1 MGQTPPFKEKAG
13 SLDRR
18 QLWDGPGCLKG
29 VRQRMNIE
37 LWRGERSGVLHAEPL
52 LLKGCRANAFGT
64 RVDYPGGSVY
74 SALFTYLSG
83 APDAAF
89 FAAHPELFFGR
100 YLVCMSG
107 EWERFLRA
115 QPSLHSVMARRMMRP
130 LCAASPKALRPLP
143 EGYRL
148 SPFDSA
154 AFAQHPFGHGGN
166 YADYDEFERC
176 GSGAAVWYRG
186 EVVASASSF
195 ITLGSEV
202 ELDVSTDER
211 HRRKGLADHCVAAM
225 LEDGAA
231 RGLWVHWDAQN
242 TASACMAQS
251 HGFVPE
257 QDYAVYLLKE
267 QGA

>member
-1 MGQTPPFKEKAG
+1 
-13 SLDRR
+13 
-18 QLWDGPGCLKG
+18 
-29 VRQRMNIE
+29 MNIE
-37 LWRGERSGVLHAEPL
+37 LWHGEGSGVLRTASL
-52 LLKGCRANAFGT
+52 LLKCCRANAFGT
-64 RVDYPGGSVY
+64 HADYPGGSVD

-89 FAAHPELFFGR
+89 FAAHPELFFGQ

-115 QPSLHSVMARRMMRP
+115 QPSLDTVLARRMMRP

-148 SPFDSA
+148 SPFDKA
-154 AFAQHPFGHGGN
+154 AFAQRPFGHGGN
-166 YADYDEFERC
+166 YADYAEFARY
-176 GSGAAVWYRG
+176 GSGAVVWYRDG
-186 EVVASASSF
+186 IVASASSF

-211 HRRKGLADHCVAAM
+211 HRRKGLADHCVASM
-225 LEDGAA
+225 LEDCAA

-242 TASACMAQS
+242 TASARMAQS
-251 HGFVPE
+251 HGFAPE

-267 QGA
+267 QAP